1 MHFDMFAGVRNM
13 QREYCRVLIIL
24 VCVTVSIH
32 IYIYKVNHHCNKA
45 RSACTGDLEKQL
57 LNWRVT
63 HFLLQFYP

>member
-13 QREYCRVLIIL
+13 QREYCRVLNNMNL
-24 VCVTVSIH
+24 CDSKYP
-32 IYIYKVNHHCNKA
+32 YIYKVNHHCNKA